1 MPPSEATLTGM
12 VFAHHAIVLGT
23 RFGGQALAWIDKAAL
38 IAAVCRTSPNDLV
51 VRSKSLILLNA
62 N

>member
-12 VFAHHAIVLGT
+12 VFAHHANVLGT
-23 RFGGQALAWIDKAAL
+23 RFGGQALAWKAAL

-51 VRSKSLILLNA
+51 VRSKNLILLNA